1 MRCNPLQMALC
12 PPVQVPSSTQQ
23 QLLTDRTVCAIVRT
37 LTSRFRRCIAV
48 DGRARAS
55 RVLAPK
61 PSACIRFY
69 RAPHSGGDSV
79 CSQPISSEI
88 QSRVHQGVLEITLNR
103 PDALNSLN
111 IAMHQALQQA
121 LRQAH
126 QAEVRAVLLTGQGR
140 GFCAG
145 QDLAEQDP
153 QHPDYDPDLGQT
165 VERFYNPLIRTITQ
179 LEKQIICAV
188 NGVAAGAG
196 VSLALACDIVLAARS
211 AKFIQA
217 FAKIGLV
224 PDSGSTWFLPHL
236 IGPARAMA
244 LALTAEPVSAEK
256 AQQWGLIWQVTE
268 DDQLLETAHQL
279 AIELAQGPTFSFGLT
294 KQAIHAAST
303 QSLNDQLELEK
314 AFQRRAGF
322 SRDFQEGVQAFL
334 EKRKPN
340 FTGSE

>member
-1 MRCNPLQMALC
+1 M
-12 PPVQVPSSTQQ
+12 
-23 QLLTDRTVCAIVRT
+23 
-37 LTSRFRRCIAV
+37 
-48 DGRARAS
+48 
-55 RVLAPK
+55 
-61 PSACIRFY
+61 
-69 RAPHSGGDSV
+69 

-111 IAMHQALQQA
+111 IAMHQALQQT

-179 LEKQIICAV
+179 LEKPVICAV

-224 PDSGSTWFLPHL
+224 PDSGGTWFPTQLL
-236 IGPARAMA
+236 GPARAMA
-244 LALTAEPVSAEK
+244 LALTGQPISAEQ
-256 AQQWGLIWQVTE
+256 AANWGLIWQCVE
-268 DDQLLETAHQL
+268 DDVLLEQARSL
-279 AIELAQGPTFSFGLT
+279 AQELAQGPTYGYGLI
-294 KQAIHAAST
+294 KKAIHAAAT
-303 QSLNDQLELEK
+303 NSLDQQLELEK
-314 AFQRRAGF
+314 QYQRQAGY
-322 SRDFQEGVQAFL
+322 SHDFQEGVQAFL
-334 EKRKPN
+334 EKRSPK
-340 FTGSE
+340 FTGK

>member
-1 MRCNPLQMALC
+1 
-12 PPVQVPSSTQQ
+12 
-23 QLLTDRTVCAIVRT
+23 
-37 LTSRFRRCIAV
+37 
-48 DGRARAS
+48 
-55 RVLAPK
+55 
-61 PSACIRFY
+61 
-69 RAPHSGGDSV
+69 V
-79 CSQPISSEI
+79 CSQPASSEI
-88 QSRVHQGVLEITLNR
+88 NTHLAEGVLHITLNR

-111 IAMHQALQQA
+111 ASMHQALQRAFDRAQNTD
-121 LRQAH
+121 
-126 QAEVRAVLLTGQGR
+126 VRAVLLTGNGR

-145 QDLAEQDP
+145 QDLSEQSP
-153 QHPDYDPDLGQT
+153 EHKDYDPDLGQT
-165 VERFYNPLIRTITQ
+165 IEKYYNPLIRKITQ
-179 LEKQIICAV
+179 LPKPVICAV

-196 VSLALACDIVLAARS
+196 VSLALACDIVFAARS

-217 FAKIGLV
+217 FAKIGLI